1 MFSTGGFI
9 LIVIKLIIPPPLVF
23 GRGVFRALLFGF
35 FFIGAI
41 IMASMIFNSFWDD
54 LSRGNIDA
62 DTDTFYMML
71 ITSAGVAAANKD
83 TWTKRSD
90 VTAYDVA
97 AGGGYSAGGQ
107 AVACTV
113 TKVTASDQETYVF
126 ATTTWA
132 ASTITAY
139 GAVVYKRRGGADT
152 ADELVYMHDFG
163 GVKSSSSGNFV
174 VNASTITLQN

>member
-1 MFSTGGFI
+1 
-9 LIVIKLIIPPPLVF
+9 
-23 GRGVFRALLFGF
+23 
-35 FFIGAI
+35 
-41 IMASMIFNSFWDD
+41 MASMIFNSFWDD

-71 ITSAGVAAANKD
+71 ISSAGVSAANKD

-90 VTAYDVA
+90 VTAYDVT
-97 AGGGYSAGGQ
+97 GTNYSAGGK

-113 TKVTASDQETYVF
+113 SKVTASDTETYVF

-132 ASTITAY
+132 TSTITAY

-163 GVKSSSSGNFV
+163 GVKTSSAGDFT